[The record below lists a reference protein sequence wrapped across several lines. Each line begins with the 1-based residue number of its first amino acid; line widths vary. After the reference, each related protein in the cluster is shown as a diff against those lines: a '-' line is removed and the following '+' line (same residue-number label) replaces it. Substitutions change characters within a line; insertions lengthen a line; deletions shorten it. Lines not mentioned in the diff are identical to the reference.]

1 MSCEIDL
8 DGKFKFS
15 KELLEEFKKK
25 LAELNKGFE
34 LGKDRYVE
42 IFGNKRIYAEWC
54 PWRYDESENALVPVD
69 GIAELSHNRYFID
82 WLAWIIESI
91 CVPANSM
98 LSGSCEWENTDYDG
112 DDCGSVVISDGI
124 IKVNGRFLE
133 AGHDYY
139 AAYRRSNRLVKR
151 MKEKT

>member
-1 MSCEIDL
+1 MGYSFYMNGHL
-8 DGKFKFS
+8 KFS
-15 KELLEEFKKK
+15 KELPENVKAIFREMNN
-25 LAELNKGFE
+25 ECE
-34 LGKDRYVE
+34 LGRKWYRKNFQNRH
-42 IFGNKRIYAEWC
+42 ICAEWC

-69 GIAELSHNRYFID
+69 NISELSHNRYFID
-82 WLAWIIESI
+82 WLAWIIEST

-98 LSGSCEWENTDYDG
+98 VNGSCEWENADYDR

-139 AAYRRSNRLVKR
+139 AAYRRSNKLVKQ